1 MKNTIT
7 GPAVDPAGAG
17 TRASLRQA
25 IAEWRGLGGEPPSD
39 QEFDRRLRQ
48 IDSRLERA
56 RDNAPT
62 SNRARGLVRQLEA
75 ERESFIRHVEEFRV
89 AWLRA
94 RDAAEEAEA
103 VLIAGAPKARQ
114 DAVAAA
120 RAERDEIAR
129 RCEDAGRRGGWEA
142 CTRLRWALSKA
153 EDVVAKAIRLA
164 CEDDTET

>member
-7 GPAVDPAGAG
+7 GPAVDPAGLG

-25 IAEWRGLGGEPPSD
+25 IAEWRGLGGEPVSD
-39 QEFDRRLRQ
+39 QEFERRLRQ

-56 RDNAPT
+56 REHAPT

-75 ERESFIRHVEEFRV
+75 ERESFVRNVEEFRV

-103 VLIAGAPKARQ
+103 ILIEGAPKARQ

-129 RCEDAGRRGGWEA
+129 RLEEVGRRAGWEA
-142 CTRLRWALSKA
+142 RTRLGWALSQA
-153 EDVVAKAIRLA
+153 EDALAKAIRLA